1 MYSLDAMLEA
11 AKEEVMTKS
20 AMEEMT
26 NYNHLY
32 KLYNDYFD
40 YTDVLFYRNASFV
53 YASLAALISEH
64 LLIGRFYPDE
74 MNNVFG
80 IGGLIVTG
88 GIALFGYYSHAVA
101 RKMRNE
107 IDMSIEG
114 YASFKKKINKLLG
127 PFREV
132 RLKLFDRFRG
142 DRKLY
147 EEFLNDD
154 FYKIPMTP
162 TDIMIENYKKALLE

>member
-1 MYSLDAMLEA
+1 MYNLDAMLEA
-11 AKEEVMTKS
+11 ARDEVMTRS
-20 AMEEMT
+20 SMMEMA
-26 NYNHLY
+26 NYNELY

-64 LLIGRFYPDE
+64 LLMGGFYPDE

-114 YASFKKKINKLLG
+114 YASFKKKVNKLLG